1 MFKQERCAD
10 MAFLYRARAQLEH
23 ASGLPAIMDAAYDA
37 FEDLLT
43 GIREHEDPASGL
55 FAAFMFAAASAADG
69 RDAILFAPS
78 LGPYRKDD
86 RPATLAE
93 ADSEVPL
100 EDVADAAADL
110 SQLLVSRLLEAG
122 EAAANAGDRS
132 ACLKA
137 TRCAEN
143 IRSLLRSEP

>member
-1 MFKQERCAD
+1 

-23 ASGLPAIMDAAYDA
+23 AFGLPGIMDAAYDA

-43 GIREHEDPASGL
+43 GIREHEDPGSGL

-78 LGPYRKDD
+78 LGPYRKGD
-86 RPATLAE
+86 RPAMLAE
-93 ADSEVPL
+93 IDSEVPL

-110 SQLLVSRLLEAG
+110 SQLLVSRLLEAR

-132 ACLKA
+132 ACLRA

-143 IRSLLRSEP
+143 IRSLLRRSEP